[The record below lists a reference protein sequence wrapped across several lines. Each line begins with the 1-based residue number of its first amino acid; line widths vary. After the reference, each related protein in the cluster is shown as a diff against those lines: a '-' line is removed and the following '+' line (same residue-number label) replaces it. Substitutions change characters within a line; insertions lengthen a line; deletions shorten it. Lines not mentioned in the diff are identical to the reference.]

1 MAISNKVNVPVITA
15 KELDKA
21 RDKFIKGRGR
31 PSKYNAEIASEIA
44 VRLAEGETLTFI
56 CQDDRMP
63 CLSTVYDW
71 EGQLPEFAE
80 VIAYARQSAGHAM
93 VDKAMDITDDL
104 QKTAKTLTDVRIGE
118 VRAKI
123 RLDIAKS
130 RNRTY
135 YGDNIQVNQHVVTE
149 TMSEAVKRLTGSSV
163 VIPAQFAHIATE
175 SDS

>member
-1 MAISNKVNVPVITA
+1 MAISNKANVPVITS
-15 KELDKA
+15 KQLEKA
-21 RDKFIKGRGR
+21 RDKFIRLRGR
-31 PSKYNAEIASEIA
+31 PSIYNADIASEIA
-44 VRLAEGETLTFI
+44 VRMAEGETLTHI
-56 CQDDRMP
+56 CQDVNMP

-80 VIAYARQSAGHAM
+80 VIACARQSSGHAL

-104 QKTAKTLTDVRIGE
+104 KGSTTLTEVRVGE

-123 RLDIAKS
+123 RLEVAKA
-130 RNRTY
+130 RNRSY

-149 TMSEAVKRLTGSSV
+149 SMSDRIKRLTGAPV
-163 VIPAQFAHIATE
+163 IIPAEFAHVIDE